1 MAGQSPEQKGIVSRV
16 MHEFKQGELTR
27 GRGGKVRN
35 PRQAIAIALSE
46 AGASNQQSPAENRRR
61 LRQTKSKEAR
71 GVAGKARQGAPTRA
85 ELYRQAQQAGIRGR
99 ARMSKAELQRALA
112 GR

>member
-1 MAGQSPEQKGIVSRV
+1 M
-16 MHEFKQGELTR
+16 
-27 GRGGKVRN
+27 
-35 PRQAIAIALSE
+35 
-46 AGASNQQSPAENRRR
+46 
-61 LRQTKSKEAR
+61 
-71 GVAGKARQGAPTRA
+71 AGKARQGVPTRA